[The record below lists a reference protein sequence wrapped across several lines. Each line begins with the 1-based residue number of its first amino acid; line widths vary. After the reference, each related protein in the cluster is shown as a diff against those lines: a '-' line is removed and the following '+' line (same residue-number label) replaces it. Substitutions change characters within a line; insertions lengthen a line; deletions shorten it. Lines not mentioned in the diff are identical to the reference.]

1 MSGRQVIH
9 LPRKIELANRQDKE
23 MYVVRRWYKT
33 KPGEARRVATLV
45 HNQAQAYH
53 DAGQRSEF
61 RVSYN
66 GATLPGDQDVVCL
79 EWTDKS
85 LETPTR
91 EGHALP
97 AEALELGGQV
107 RKLIESQRIEFLEL
121 LTSEKFQ
128 K

>member
-1 MSGRQVIH
+1 MN
-9 LPRKIELANRQDKE
+9 RKAIE

-45 HNQAQAYH
+45 HRQAQAYH
-53 DAGQRSEF
+53 EAGQRGEF

-66 GATLPGDQDVVCL
+66 SYTLPGDQDVVCL
-79 EWTDKS
+79 EWTDKT

-91 EGHALP
+91 EGHTLP
-97 AEALELGGQV
+97 SEALKLGGEV

-121 LTSEKFQ
+121 LTIEKFQ
-128 K
+128 E